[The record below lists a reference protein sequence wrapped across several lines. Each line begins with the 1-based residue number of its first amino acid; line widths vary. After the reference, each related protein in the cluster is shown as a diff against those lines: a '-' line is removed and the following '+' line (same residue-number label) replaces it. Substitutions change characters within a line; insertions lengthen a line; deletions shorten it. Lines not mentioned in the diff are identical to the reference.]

1 MSSTPRSGTETTA
14 SDAEAATADAGVAVA
29 EVAAADATAGFYHR
43 ARADLAYEERTVV
56 DALDLDVP
64 DGRVTV
70 IVGPNAC
77 GKSTTLRAL
86 GRLPQAARRGRAPR
100 RHRAVEDPHPEDRP
114 VDRTAAADPGG
125 PGGDHRR
132 RPRRPGPSAASALV
146 AAVVGGGR
154 AGGEGRDGAY
164 GHHRARRPLRGRALR
179 RSAPAG
185 LDRDGAR
192 PGDRSAAA
200 RRADHVP
207 RHRAPGGGPG
217 PGAPASPP
225 RRRTAPA
232 AGPSSPCS
240 TTSTRPPGTRTT
252 WSP

>member
-1 MSSTPRSGTETTA
+1 MSSTPMSDTKGAGT
-14 SDAEAATADAGVAVA
+14 ATSTGRLRRAGADARVRGPHRRRHPGPRR
-29 EVAAADATAGFYHR
+29 AGRPGHGHRRPERLRQVDHPAR
-43 ARADLAYEERTVV
+43 ARPA
-56 DALDLDVP
+56 
-64 DGRVTV
+64 
-70 IVGPNAC
+70 
-77 GKSTTLRAL
+77 
-86 GRLPQAARRGRAPR
+86 PQTARRGRAPR

-125 PGGDHRR
+125 PGGDHRH
-132 RPRRPGPSAASALV
+132 RPRRPRASAAPALV

-154 AGGEGRDGAY
+154 AGGDGRDGAY
-164 GHHRARRPLRGRALR
+164 GHHRARRPVRGRTVR

-207 RHRAPGGGPG
+207 RHRAPGRGTG
-217 PGAPASPP
+217 PGAPTHRAAW
-225 RRRTAPA
+225 RTAPA